1 MSSETDSDYETY
13 KRTSLTRSVEYDRLY
28 KGGDNTLSSTPFAT
42 ESESLYKNEYDE
54 YGGHYAQY
62 QNHSK
67 CGRQIDFENEYAEY
81 ECGRSETGSE
91 KAQKAKKQLCMR
103 CWISFLILFLLG
115 SVIFGILAVFDKTD
129 IFKNSIDNSISFEF
143 TKDSNFTEPFSS
155 TTTKTIT
162 STTVRTTEPTEKPFP
177 NAIELAGTTTENYWK
192 DYQLLGLYN
201 IHGTKNGAPSYKRAR
216 NAFILGS
223 VPWTKPLRFFYLG
236 AESGPWIL
244 FQARYIF
251 GSLVNVEKING

>member
-1 MSSETDSDYETY
+1 M
-13 KRTSLTRSVEYDRLY
+13 
-28 KGGDNTLSSTPFAT
+28 
-42 ESESLYKNEYDE
+42 
-54 YGGHYAQY
+54 
-62 QNHSK
+62 
-67 CGRQIDFENEYAEY
+67 
-81 ECGRSETGSE
+81 
-91 KAQKAKKQLCMR
+91 
-103 CWISFLILFLLG
+103 
-115 SVIFGILAVFDKTD
+115 FDKTD

-216 NAFILGS
+216 NAFILGL
-223 VPWTKPLRFFYLG
+223 VPWTKPLRFFYLV

-251 GSLVNVEKING
+251 GSLVDVEKSNGW